1 MTSAGRLKL
10 DSVNTSR
17 LLLRS
22 GGTGFLALGPVVDM
36 SQIANPVITAVMKAT
51 AQNLIDGDTLT
62 ASVTQG
68 FDASP
73 STALT
78 NGTGAN
84 QFDVIWSDQSRT
96 LNASATE
103 TIDVYDL
110 GSIDIGAGAG
120 LDALG
125 QAVANAEIVG
135 LVVSVDA
142 SSSGTL
148 LIGGEGSGAAWN
160 SPFNGSDTAVLG
172 PIGANG
178 CVLILNPVDP
188 AFAVADTTNHLLK
201 FAEAGGASSVTYSVG
216 IIARSA

>member
-17 LLLRS
+17 LLLQS
-22 GGTGFLALGPVVDM
+22 GVANFLALGPVVDM

-51 AQNLIDGDTLT
+51 LQNLVDGDTLT
-62 ASVTQG
+62 ASVAQG
-68 FDASP
+68 FEATP

-84 QFDVIWSDQSRT
+84 QADVIWSDQSRT
-96 LNASATE
+96 LSASATE
-103 TIDVYDL
+103 NVDVYDL
-110 GSIDIGAGAG
+110 GTIDIGAGAG

-125 QAVANAEIVG
+125 QAVANAEVVG
-135 LVVSVDA
+135 VVVKVD
-142 SSSGTL
+142 SSSGGTL

-160 SPFNGSDTAVLG
+160 SIFNGSDTATLG
-172 PIGANG
+172 PIGAG
-178 CVLILNPVDP
+178 GFVVLYNPVDP

-201 FAEAGGASSVTYSVG
+201 FAEAGGASSVTYSIG
-216 IIARSA
+216 LIARSA